1 MRYRPINSSRRFAVL
16 AAVVAVLMAIGQSA
30 SAIAPPAPGP
40 VAASSVAAAT
50 SLVAGAVVTTG
61 PSRIADSRDGLQ
73 IPGWVSPLAAVPV
86 QVTGRGGIPDSGVA
100 SVLVNVNV
108 IWPLA
113 AGYLTVWPSGM
124 SRPDTSTLNFQQ
136 GQTIA
141 NAVIVPVGPDGK
153 IQVFNGSPG
162 SVHVVVDA
170 SSYTV
175 AGVPSAAGSVASLT
189 PARIADSRSG
199 LQIPAA
205 VPSFSTAQVK
215 VTGHGGIPDSGV
227 LDVLAHV
234 TVVWPWA
241 SGYLT
246 V

>member
-16 AAVVAVLMAIGQSA
+16 AAAVAVLMAIGQSA
-30 SAIAPPAPGP
+30 SAIASPAPGP
-40 VAASSVAAAT
+40 AAATSVAAAT
-50 SLVAGAVVTTG
+50 PLVAGAVVTTG

-100 SVLVNVNV
+100 SVLVNVTV

-153 IQVFNGSPG
+153 IQGFNGSPG
-162 SVHVVVDA
+162 SVHVVVDV
-170 SSYTV
+170 SGYTV
-175 AGVPSAAGSVASLT
+175 AGVPSATGNGGVVD
-189 PARIADSRSG
+189 PRADR
-199 LQIPAA
+199 
-205 VPSFSTAQVK
+205 
-215 VTGHGGIPDSGV
+215 
-227 LDVLAHV
+227 
-234 TVVWPWA
+234 
-241 SGYLT
+241 
-246 V
+246 